1 VGDELVRNQMASSEV
16 VPLPLGVLVAATAG
30 WIGYMVQQS
39 IQNALRQAGSAR
51 SAVSIITQVR
61 VARDDQALER
71 PTKFIGHSIP
81 DDRARRLTE
90 EGVAVRKD
98 SHGAW
103 RRVVGSPR
111 PLAIPEIDAIRA
123 LLSTG
128 TIVIACGGGGVPVH
142 RDAFL
147 GWEGVDA
154 VVDKD
159 LAAAVLARDLGA
171 TLLLILT
178 DIDAVY
184 LDYGTPS
191 QRALRTL
198 TVAEAERLD
207 GDGMFGEGSMAPK
220 VRAAVDFVRATGGRA
235 IITELS
241 RGLEAVGGEAGT
253 TITLENA

>member
-1 VGDELVRNQMASSEV
+1 MAV
-16 VPLPLGVLVAATAG
+16 
-30 WIGYMVQQS
+30 
-39 IQNALRQAGSAR
+39 
-51 SAVSIITQVR
+51 
-61 VARDDQALER
+61 
-71 PTKFIGHSIP
+71 K
-81 DDRARRLTE
+81 
-90 EGVAVRKD
+90 KD

-103 RRVVGSPR
+103 RRVVGSPQ
-111 PLAIPEIDAIRA
+111 PLAIPEIDAIRT

-171 TLLLILT
+171 TILLILT

-184 LDYGTPS
+184 LDYATPS

-220 VRAAVDFVRATGGRA
+220 VRAAVEFVRATGGRA